1 MSYLDVSPM
10 IAALRAGPDQFEL
23 ADGWLRHTP
32 SRHSFRFG
40 PNDEVEIRAACDC
53 AALAIKPEQKPALV
67 RCFREWELNYWRPLQ
82 INREF
87 ASHFAVREAARRPM
101 IWLVGRLYEW
111 LLERERSRSAR
122 ACFPQTS

>member
-23 ADGWLRHTP
+23 VDGWLHHTP
-32 SRHSFRFG
+32 SWHKFRFG
-40 PNDEVEIRAACDC
+40 PNDELEIRAACDC

-67 RCFREWELNYWRPLQ
+67 SCFREWERNYWRPLQ

-87 ASHFAVREAARRPM
+87 ASHFAGSKAARRPM
-101 IWLVGRLYEW
+101 ISLVGRLYKW
-111 LLERERSRSAR
+111 LLERERGRSAR